1 MSHPVL
7 PIVALSYRH
16 PGLTP
21 VIAVCLNRHHDKPL
35 TIDRKDSALS
45 RMNGTIALLL
55 ASTYTI
61 V

>member
-45 RMNGTIALLL
+45 RMNGTIVLL
-55 ASTYTI
+55 
-61 V
+61 